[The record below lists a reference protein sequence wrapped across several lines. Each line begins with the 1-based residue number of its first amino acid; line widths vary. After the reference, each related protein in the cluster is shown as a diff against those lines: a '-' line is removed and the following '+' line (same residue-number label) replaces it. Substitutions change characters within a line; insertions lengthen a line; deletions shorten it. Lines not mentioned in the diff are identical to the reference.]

1 MANTEYARVENG
13 KVVERLSLPK
23 GIALESTF
31 SSEFLA
37 SLKECADAVRPGW
50 LLKGNKFE
58 APAVVAPTLDA
69 VKAAHV
75 EALRAACEATITG
88 GFKSSALG
96 NAHTYPSDIKAQIN
110 LMGSVTDSIM
120 PDLPANWTTPF
131 WVCDATGLWSWKLH
145 DAAQIQQAGR
155 DGKAHVVEC
164 QTLLAELTAT
174 VLAAATA
181 ETVASIIWPEL
192 VAA

>member
-37 SLKECADAVRPGW
+37 SLKECADDVRPGW

-75 EALRAACEATITG
+75 EALRVACEATITG

-110 LMGSVTDSIM
+110 LMGSVTDSLM
-120 PDLPANWTTPF
+120 PNLPADWSTPF
-131 WVCDATGLWSWKLH
+131 WVCDDQGNWKWEAH
-145 DAAQIQQAGR
+145 TAAQIQQAGR
-155 DGKAHVVEC
+155 DGKAAVVAA
-164 QTLLAELTAT
+164 QTKLGELTAA
-174 VLAAATA
+174 VEAAKTKKAVEAIT
-181 ETVASIIWPEL
+181 W
-192 VAA
+192 